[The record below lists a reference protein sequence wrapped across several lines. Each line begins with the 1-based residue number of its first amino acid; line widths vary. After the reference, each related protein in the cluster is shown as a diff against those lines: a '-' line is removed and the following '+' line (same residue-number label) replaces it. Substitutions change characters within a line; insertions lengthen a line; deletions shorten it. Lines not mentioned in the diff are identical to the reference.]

1 MVQIARK
8 NDDGRW
14 DSNIVG
20 VLGERIHSFSINNL
34 LEAIYHKEKI
44 REFNINLE
52 DGIISVKKK
61 FVSNQPIEWW
71 KDENFE
77 IPID

>member
-20 VLGERIHSFSINNL
+20 VLGERIHSFSLNNL
-34 LEAIYHKEKI
+34 LEAIYHKENI
-44 REFNINLE
+44 REFNVNLE

-61 FVSNQPIEWW
+61 FIINKPIEWW

-77 IPID
+77 LPT

>member
-44 REFNINLE
+44 REFNINF
-52 DGIISVKKK
+52 SKK
-61 FVSNQPIEWW
+61 
-71 KDENFE
+71 E
-77 IPID
+77 ICIK

>member
-1 MVQIARK
+1 MK
-8 NDDGRW
+8 DY
-14 DSNIVG
+14 S
-20 VLGERIHSFSINNL
+20 LNNL
-34 LEAIYHKEKI
+34 LEAIYSKENI

-61 FVSNQPIEWW
+61 FVSNKPIEWW

-77 IPID
+77 FPA

>member
-1 MVQIARK
+1 MVKIARK
-8 NDDGRW
+8 NDAGVW
-14 DSNIVG
+14 ESNIIG
-20 VLGERIHSFSINNL
+20 VLGERIHSFSLNNL
-34 LEAIYHKEKI
+34 LEAIYHKEDI

-61 FVSNQPIEWW
+61 FILNKPVEWW

-77 IPID
+77 LPT